1 MLPSTRQQLA
11 RDSPSRAESYACG
24 MQGGGGE
31 EKARARR
38 QSGSVQ
44 RHFGGMRVAME
55 DREEAD
61 RKCDLHHFIADA

>member
-1 MLPSTRQQLA
+1 
-11 RDSPSRAESYACG
+11 

-38 QSGSVQ
+38 QSGCVQ

-61 RKCDLHHFIADA
+61 RKYDLHHFIADA